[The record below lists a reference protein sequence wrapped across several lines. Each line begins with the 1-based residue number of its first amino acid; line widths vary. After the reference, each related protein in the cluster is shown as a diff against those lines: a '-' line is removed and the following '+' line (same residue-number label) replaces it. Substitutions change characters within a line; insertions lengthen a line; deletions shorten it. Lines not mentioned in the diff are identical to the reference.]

1 MLTESDLQELISF
14 QPNEPVLSIYLNT
27 DPSEGNAEV
36 YRLRLRTMLKDV
48 DMPKDVA
55 AIEEYFQHQY
65 DWSGRSVVVFS
76 CASKDFFRAYSLA
89 IPMRD
94 RVRINHAPHV
104 KPLANLL
111 DSYGG
116 YGVAL
121 VDKQGIRLFYFH
133 LGESGEQ
140 EGMLGESIKRTKR
153 GGASS
158 YPGRRGGT
166 AGQTNYVDE
175 VTERNMKE
183 AAEFA
188 TRFFQDHN
196 VRRVL
201 IGGTE
206 DNVAQFRSFL
216 PKSWQSLVVG
226 SFPSSMT
233 ASKNEV
239 LNRALQIGQEAE
251 IRREK
256 RLLNHLV
263 TSAAKKHGAVLGLD
277 ETLQAL
283 QEGKIQTLVI
293 NEGYREAGFQC
304 QGCGYLTGIEMP
316 TCPYCGGSFALQPD
330 VVEVAIR
337 RVMKQGGEVEF
348 VHPDNAEKKFKGIGA
363 ILRY

>member
-1 MLTESDLQELISF
+1 MLTESDLQELVSF
-14 QPNEPVLSIYLNT
+14 QPNQPVLSVYLNT
-27 DPSEGNAEV
+27 DPSEGNADV

-48 DMPKDVA
+48 MMPKDVSA
-55 AIEEYFQHQY
+55 VEGYFQHQY
-65 DWSGRSVVVFS
+65 DWSGRSVAVFS

-116 YGVAL
+116 YVVAL

-133 LGESGEQ
+133 MGELGEQ

-175 VTERNMKE
+175 QTERNMKE

-188 TRFFQDHN
+188 ARFFQDHN
-196 VRRVL
+196 VRRIL

-206 DNVAQFRSFL
+206 DNVAQFRSLL

-226 SFPSSMT
+226 TFPSSMT

-239 LNRALQIGQEAE
+239 LNRALQIGLEAE

-256 RLLNHLV
+256 RLLNSLV
-263 TSAAKKHGAVLGLD
+263 TNAAKKHGGVLNLD

-283 QEGKIQTLVI
+283 HDGKIQILVI
-293 NEGYREAGFQC
+293 HEGLREPGFQC

-316 TCPYCGGSFALQPD
+316 TCPYCGGNFIYISD
-330 VVEVAIR
+330 VIELAVHK
-337 RVMKQGGEVEF
+337 VMQQGGEVEF
-348 VHPDNAEKKFKGIGA
+348 VHPDHSEKKFKGIGA